1 MTAKA
6 AFSAHRIDRNQLK
19 PLRNAVIVSEMNFE
33 ERLSTGGI
41 VLVKDNGKSSGI
53 RPRWGRVYAVGP
65 EQHDVKVGTWICV
78 EHGRWTRGIDIEDE
92 HGKQTL
98 RRVDPKDIMMESD
111 EMPQDV
117 TFSDAIHV
125 EAKPS
130 WMQHNWYGISQTN
143 GL

>member
-1 MTAKA
+1 MSKL
-6 AFSAHRIDRNQLK
+6 AFEPHRINRDQLK
-19 PLRNAVIVSEMNFE
+19 PLNNHVIVSDMNFD

-65 EQHDVKVGTWICV
+65 DQKDVKVGTWICV
-78 EHGRWTRGIDIEDE
+78 EHGRWTRGIEIEDE
-92 HGKQTL
+92 TGKVTL

-111 EMPQDV
+111 ELPQDV
-117 TFSDAIHV
+117 TFSEAIHV

-130 WMQHNWYGISQTN
+130 WMQHN
-143 GL
+143 

>member
-1 MTAKA
+1 MTKL
-6 AFSAHRIDRNQLK
+6 AFEPHRIDRHQLK
-19 PLRNAVIVSEMNFE
+19 PLKNAVIVSEMNFD
-33 ERLSTGGI
+33 ERLSNGGI

-65 EQHDVKVGTWICV
+65 DQHDVKVGTWICV

-92 HGKQTL
+92 NGKQTL

-111 EMPQDV
+111 EMPADV

-130 WMQHNWYGISQTN
+130 WMQHN
-143 GL
+143 

>member
-1 MTAKA
+1 MSKL
-6 AFSAHRIDRNQLK
+6 AFEPHRINRDQLK
-19 PLRNAVIVSEMNFE
+19 PLNNHVIVSDMNFD

-65 EQHDVKVGTWICV
+65 DQKDVKVGTWICV
-78 EHGRWTRGIDIEDE
+78 EHGRWTRGIEIEDE
-92 HGKQTL
+92 TGKVTL

-111 EMPQDV
+111 ELPQDV

-130 WMQHNWYGISQTN
+130 WMQHN
-143 GL
+143 